1 MSVQNIQVEWK
12 PKASLTLI
20 TVAVMLATF
29 VEVLNTSIANV
40 ALKTIAGSFSISN
53 DESLWIVTLFLIAS
67 SILLP
72 TTDWCCSVIGRK
84 KFLLFCIAL
93 FGTSAFICGIAPNF
107 EIMLIGRIFQGLGGG
122 CLLPLSQAILLES
135 YPKSEHGKANA
146 IFGFGVTVAPIL
158 GPIIGGWLTTNYS
171 WNWVFFISLPF
182 CIAAFIMVM
191 LYIEDPPYIEIVG
204 LHKIDYIG
212 LLLLIVWIASFQVMV
227 DNGQKN
233 GWFDSAYIQ
242 KLGITSLISF
252 VLLIWWELKTK
263 NPLLDLKIFK
273 NWNYTFGTGILTV
286 VFGICYGSIA
296 ILPMFLQSLLGYDA
310 YLSGL
315 AAGPMGVGSFLG
327 IITTGILATKVDLR
341 KQSMAGILII
351 SIGCLMFSSLNL
363 NIAITN
369 VILPNI
375 IVGFGMTFAIV
386 PTTTLLYSNVLKQ
399 EMTNA
404 SSLQNLVKNVG
415 SAVGTSSVGFLVSR
429 YSQIHQ
435 NYLVDNMTM
444 LNSAFL
450 DKFNMLTANFMQM
463 GNDIVTAQLKA
474 GAQLQ
479 NLLLQQ
485 STLSAFM
492 SAYKIY
498 AIAIIIILPAAL
510 ILKKVAYK

>member
-1 MSVQNIQVEWK
+1 MATETIQIEWK
-12 PKASLTLI
+12 PKSSLLLI
-20 TVAVMLATF
+20 TIAVMLATF

-40 ALKTIAGSFSISN
+40 ALKTIAGSFSISS

-72 TTDWCCSVIGRK
+72 ATDWCCSVIGRK

-107 EIMLIGRIFQGLGGG
+107 EIMLFGRICQGLGGG

-135 YPKSEHGKANA
+135 YPRSEHGKANA
-146 IFGFGVTVAPIL
+146 IFGFGVTVAPII
-158 GPIIGGWLTTNYS
+158 GPILGGWLTTNYS

-191 LYIEDPPYIEIVG
+191 MFIEDPPYLKVVG

-212 LLLLIVWIASFQVMV
+212 LLLLIVWISTFQVMV

-233 GWFDSAYIQ
+233 GWFDSAYIR

-252 VLLIWWELKTK
+252 ILLIWWELKTK

-273 NWNYTFGTGILTV
+273 NWNYTVGTTLLTV
-286 VFGICYGSIA
+286 VFGICFGSIA

-310 YLSGL
+310 CLSGL
-315 AAGPMGVGSFLG
+315 AAGPMGFGSFLG
-327 IITTGILATKVDLR
+327 IVTTGILAKIVDLR
-341 KQSMAGILII
+341 KQSMIGILLV
-351 SIGCLMFSSLNL
+351 SIGCLMFSMLNL

-369 VILPNI
+369 VIIPNI
-375 IVGFGMTFAIV
+375 VVGFGMTFAIV
-386 PTTTLLYSNVLKQ
+386 PTTTLLYSKVSKH

-415 SAVGTSSVGFLVSR
+415 CAIGTSSVGVLVSR
-429 YSQIHQ
+429 YAQIHQ
-435 NYLVDNMTM
+435 TNLVHNLTM
-444 LNSAFL
+444 LNSVFAE
-450 DKFNMLTANFMQM
+450 KFNLLTVSFMQM
-463 GNDIVTAQLKA
+463 GADIVTAQAKA
-474 GAQLQ
+474 GAQLY

-485 STLSAFM
+485 SALSAYM
-492 SAYKIY
+492 SAYKVY
-498 AIAIIIILPAAL
+498 AIITFVIFPFVFL
-510 ILKKVAYK
+510 LKKIDYK